1 MNEIIEK
8 IENFGLTEKE
18 AKIYLT
24 LLPLRKATAYIISL
38 QSGIKK
44 STTYNILEILVNKGF
59 ALKIPADDKNY
70 YMAKSPKE
78 CFFAAREKLSSIE
91 EILPD
96 LLAMQKVDEEKT
108 SISYF
113 EGITGIKES
122 YNKIFKKVKNDEVVG
137 FYAHGK
143 ESPKDLVDAWGW
155 WTKKR
160 KEKNLKIRGITSK
173 DNSNEDFLDQ
183 QEKNLADVKALSPD
197 EYNSNISVE
206 VYDKFT
212 QIVSSR
218 NMQSILIEDNDIA
231 NVLKQIFELV
241 WKKY

>member
-1 MNEIIEK
+1 MNEIIETL
-8 IENFGLTEKE
+8 ENFGLNEKE

-24 LLPLRKATAYIISL
+24 LLPLKKATAYVVSV

-59 ALKIPADDKNY
+59 ALKTPADDKNY

-108 SISYF
+108 SVSYY
-113 EGITGIKES
+113 EGINGIKES
-122 YNKIFKKVKNDEVVG
+122 YNRIFKKVKDKEVVG

-143 ESPKDLVDAWGW
+143 DSPKDLVDSWDW
-155 WTKKR
+155 WTAKR
-160 KEKNLKIRGITSK
+160 KEKNIQVRGITTK
-173 DNSNEDFLDQ
+173 DTSNEEYLAG
-183 QEKNLADVKALSPD
+183 QENNLSIIKALSA
-197 EYNSNISVE
+197 EKYNSNISVE

-212 QIVSSR
+212 QIISSR
-218 NMQSILIEDNDIA
+218 NLQSILIENSDIA